1 MPSAEFD
8 LERNLLVRADHDS
21 DIVKFVTELAEKRG
35 ITTAV
40 FTAIGAL
47 KRAKLGFYDQEKHE
61 YREITVA
68 SPHEMAS
75 CTGNI
80 SIKNGKPFVHAHVIL
95 ADKDGNTKAGHL
107 FEGIVFA
114 AEIHLC
120 ELRGAKLERRYNKT
134 TNLSLWDIK

>member
-1 MPSAEFD
+1 MPSAEFG
-8 LERNLLVRADHDS
+8 LERNLLISADRDS
-21 DIVKFVTELAEKRG
+21 DIVQFVTKLAEKRG
-35 ITTAV
+35 ITAAV

-61 YREITVA
+61 YREIMVD
-68 SPHEMAS
+68 SPHEISS

-80 SIKNGKPFVHAHVIL
+80 SIKNGKPFVHVHAVL

-107 FEGIVFA
+107 FEGIVFV

-120 ELRGAKLERRYNKT
+120 ELRGARLERKYNEA